1 MRIAHYTIAKH
12 AATIIETGYLK
23 LTPDKSQLRGKE
35 IPLVWFSSNM
45 DGYPP
50 TAIKPVVVN
59 GALVEI
65 GLAQFEEIAGP
76 LYRFVCS
83 SNSVVAKPWPLIR
96 KISRMRVDLRKKLV
110 RTAKMKNESPGHW
123 WATTK
128 VVSTDLLTLEKL
140 VNGQWIACSDDDPS
154 QSGGDVQVIRESE
167 ANRLFSE

>member
-12 AATIIETGYLK
+12 AAKIIETGYLK

-35 IPLVWFSSNM
+35 KALVWFSSCM
-45 DGYPP
+45 DSYPP

-65 GLAQFEEIAGP
+65 GLDQFEEVAGP

-110 RTAKMKNESPGHW
+110 RIARMKNESPSHW

-140 VNGQWIACSDDDPS
+140 VDGQWVACPDDDPS
-154 QSGGDVQVIRESE
+154 QSDSNVLVIRESE
-167 ANRLFSE
+167 VNLERVI